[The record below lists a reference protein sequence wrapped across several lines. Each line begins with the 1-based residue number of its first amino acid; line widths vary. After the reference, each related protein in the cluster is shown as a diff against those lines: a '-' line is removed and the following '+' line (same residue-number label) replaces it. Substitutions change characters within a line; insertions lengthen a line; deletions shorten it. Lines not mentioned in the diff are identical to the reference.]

1 MTVENRPAR
10 DTGYCMHQSREVMS
24 MGACQG
30 IFCYLLF
37 AISKGL
43 HLVLASMRNFMVTL
57 DCRLSLQ

>member
-1 MTVENRPAR
+1 
-10 DTGYCMHQSREVMS
+10 
-24 MGACQG
+24 MGTCQG